1 MEHRTVRLDAAKR
14 VLIVGATPNDVGWL
28 SNPAD
33 RGPEPWIV
41 LAGALVEPYVPGQ
54 AVLLA
59 PGPMAGSVSPR
70 GVTRVKAAD
79 HGEAL
84 VLEIDRKD
92 PDERGA
98 VRYVVVED
106 RDGIAAFLERES
118 LVWPMMLAAA
128 ATIKKAVKQAYG
140 WASPW
145 ATAWLPDGDAAF
157 GNLSR
162 SAAGVARHRGR
173 R

>member
-1 MEHRTVRLDAAKR
+1 MEHRTVRLDAGKR
-14 VLIVGATPNDVGWL
+14 VLIVGATPNDVAWL

-41 LAGALVEPYVPGQ
+41 LAGTLVEPFIPGQ
-54 AVLLA
+54 ALLLA

-70 GVTRVKAAD
+70 GVIGVKAAD
-79 HGEAL
+79 HGDSL
-84 VLEIDRKD
+84 IIEIDRKD

-98 VRYVVVED
+98 IRYVAVED
-106 RDGIAAFLERES
+106 REGLAAFLEHEMLS
-118 LVWPMMLAAA
+118 WPMPLAAA

-145 ATAWLPDGDAAF
+145 AHAWRPDGDVAF
-157 GNLSR
+157 GTTSR
-162 SAAGVARHRGR
+162 SAGLARSRGR